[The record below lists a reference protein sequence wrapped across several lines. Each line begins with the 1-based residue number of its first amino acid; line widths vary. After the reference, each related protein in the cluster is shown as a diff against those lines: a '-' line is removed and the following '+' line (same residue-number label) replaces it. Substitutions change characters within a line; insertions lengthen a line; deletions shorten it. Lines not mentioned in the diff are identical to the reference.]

1 MAYEGWNVLLCSCL
15 NHTSPQDLIMAST
28 NGTDGINGTSHGNA
42 KDVAYRDPV
51 IYAQYEKTWS
61 QLPEDESAWLQ
72 RAQDVADVLAV
83 DAAVRDQ
90 ENKSPRAEIALLKHA
105 GLLKILGPKK
115 YGGGEQPWS
124 VGYKAIRKVAE
135 ADGYAL
141 TSSPSGLD

>member
-1 MAYEGWNVLLCSCL
+1 
-15 NHTSPQDLIMAST
+15 MAST
-28 NGTDGINGTSHGNA
+28 NGTNDINGISYGNA
-42 KDVAYRDPV
+42 KDVAYRDPA
-51 IYAQYEKTWS
+51 IYAQYEEAWGH
-61 QLPEDESAWLQ
+61 LPQDESAWLQ

-105 GLLKILGPKK
+105 GLLRILGPKK

-135 ADGYAL
+135 ADG
-141 TSSPSGLD
+141 